1 MAISVRLDKETEAI
15 LEKTASM
22 LRTTKSN
29 VIKQS
34 LRDYCQRVSEEK
46 SQHPYQL
53 IEDLLGGAGSGKGNL
68 SIDGEKILRSAF
80 RRKR

>member
-1 MAISVRLDKETEAI
+1 MAISVRLDKETESI
-15 LEKTASM
+15 LEKTASA

-29 VIKQS
+29 VIKRS
-34 LRDYCQRVSEEK
+34 LRDYCQRVLEEK
-46 SQHPYQL
+46 EKHPYQL
-53 IEDLLGGAGSGKGNL
+53 LEGLLDRAGSGNGNL